1 VKALFKYFLFIPLL
15 FVSFR
20 AGFRTPWGPVFTL
33 AEEVFIVLLILFFFS
48 QLLAWTVGKD
58 TPGKYELLI
67 IFLLILPLF
76 SAVNS
81 YFHFGQPLIY
91 GLATTR
97 NFLLLISGLLFYYLL
112 KHNVITLDHLK
123 NIFLAAAWVTLSLFL
138 YFYFTINPEKYADSF
153 FIGYNPLKGG
163 YIFKFQIPL
172 LVFALL
178 YYTFSFILKH
188 RVIDLI
194 LSLPF
199 YYMMIFI
206 RQDRSIIIMC
216 LLVIAIFFFRKI
228 YVRAMLRYTV
238 MLIITLLFALFIIEI
253 TDYRPPQTT
262 LTKFYNLW
270 LTVAGQETLESATNI
285 RRIQVMRVWP
295 DIVSN
300 IWLGLGDISPQWKGG
315 FARIYGYFYPSDIGL
330 LGVIYLFGILGL
342 LLLMTQYL
350 LGYSIS
356 RKLKEDNLFIITCCY
371 FLLFS
376 FLDSFTSGQMVFF
389 PANSMIPL
397 GVIYYSYRIEQSVAL
412 DHVTTAKISSSS
424 LPLPFSHPKV

>member
-1 VKALFKYFLFIPLL
+1 MKALFKHLLLILTL

-20 AGFRTPWGPVFTL
+20 AGFRTPWNHIFTL
-33 AEEVFIVLLILFFFS
+33 AEEVFIGLLILFLFF
-48 QLLAWTVGKD
+48 QLLAWILGKD
-58 TPGKYELLI
+58 APGKFEMFILL
-67 IFLLILPLF
+67 LLILPLF

-81 YFHFGQPLIY
+81 YLHFGQPLIY

-97 NFLLLISGLLFYYLL
+97 NFLLLIAGLLFYNLL
-112 KHNVITLDHLK
+112 KHRLVSLALLK
-123 NIFLAAAWVTLSLFL
+123 NIFIASAWITLGLFL

-188 RVIDLI
+188 RLSDLI

-199 YYMMIFI
+199 YYLMIFI
-206 RQDRSIIIMC
+206 RQDRSITIMC
-216 LLVIAIFFFRKI
+216 LLVIAIFFFRKVYI
-228 YVRAMLRYTV
+228 RAFFRYTV
-238 MLIITLLFALFIIEI
+238 MLIIGLLFASFIIEI
-253 TDYRPPQTT
+253 TDYRPPETT
-262 LTKFYNLW
+262 IAKFYNLW
-270 LTVAGQETLESATNI
+270 LTVTGQETLESATNI
-285 RRIQVMRVWP
+285 RRIQVLRVWP
-295 DIVSN
+295 DIASN
-300 IWLGLGDISPQWKGG
+300 WWFGLGDLSPQWKGG

-330 LGVIYLFGILGL
+330 LGVIYLFGITGL

-350 LGYSIS
+350 LAYLTA
-356 RKLKEDNLFIITCCY
+356 RKLKDDNLFITTCCY

-397 GVIYYSYRIEQSVAL
+397 ALIYYSYRLQQSASL
-412 DHVTTAKISSSS
+412 DPEATVNVRSFAGV
-424 LPLPFSHPKV
+424 LPLTTQKG